1 MLRVGEHVLD
11 RPGLRHLAG
20 VHDDQ
25 AVGDVAG
32 ARDVVRDVEEGDALA
47 PAQRRHEVEHAD
59 AHGDVEHRDRLV
71 GQDQLGPA
79 RERLRETDALPL
91 PATQLIGVLV
101 EEVLCRQE
109 AHRFE
114 QALGLLVP
122 AAPAQVGAVELERAN
137 DPVRYAVDRAQR
149 AVWILEDHRHV
160 AAVREHIPA
169 RAQRRQRP
177 SAVEDVAARRPV
189 HHGDQPRERAL
200 PAAALA
206 DDGDDL
212 VLVEAEVDVVDGVQ
226 PAARPQ
232 AAQAEVLGEAD
243 GAEELF
249 GLGPGRK
256 VNHRTGSTAPA
267 RLRERRTRAARS
279 CTAP

>member
-122 AAPAQVGAVELERAN
+122 AAPAQVGAVELEHRAG
-137 DPVRYAVDRAQR
+137 
-149 AVWILEDHRHV
+149 E
-160 AAVREHIPA
+160 
-169 RAQRRQRP
+169 
-177 SAVEDVAARRPV
+177 
-189 HHGDQPRERAL
+189 
-200 PAAALA
+200 A
-206 DDGDDL
+206 DDGWGDR
-212 VLVEAEVDVVDGVQ
+212 Q
-226 PAARPQ
+226 AR
-232 AAQAEVLGEAD
+232 AGGSCEGC
-243 GAEELF
+243 GARF
-249 GLGPGRK
+249 
-256 VNHRTGSTAPA
+256 
-267 RLRERRTRAARS
+267 
-279 CTAP
+279 